1 MLLATPQ
8 QSCELEVDPLI
19 DLEVDPLIEFE
30 ALEVDPLIEFEALE
44 VDPLIE
50 LEVDQLI
57 HCAYFASCTTL

>member
-8 QSCELEVDPLI
+8 QSCELEVDPPI
-19 DLEVDPLIEFE
+19 D
-30 ALEVDPLIEFEALE
+30 LEVDPLIEFEALE